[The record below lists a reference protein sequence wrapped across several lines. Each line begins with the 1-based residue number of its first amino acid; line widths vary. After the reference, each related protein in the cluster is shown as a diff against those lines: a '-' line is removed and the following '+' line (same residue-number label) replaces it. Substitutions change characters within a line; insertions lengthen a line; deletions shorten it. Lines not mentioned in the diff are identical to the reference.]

1 MSKIVDR
8 ISKLLALAEGSEGNE
23 AETAA
28 KMARKLMVAHGIE
41 QGDVDDWKGRA
52 VDEIVEARFGIV
64 GLELSGKW
72 EDLRFS
78 GVRTAWWKRELFFA
92 LVRYL
97 DMRCSYRKGTNVV
110 SLYAFK
116 SDVEVLE
123 YLYAI
128 CAAQI
133 DRAAKAYMQKERERT
148 AHTWMARPGK
158 TVGTEFRESAVRGLG
173 SKLYWLK
180 REAAAEWEA
189 EGDTRSTAL
198 VQTKRNAIREWVD
211 ATQDLKAGRARRGAD
226 HNQAGWK
233 AGKAVRLNKGMGA
246 KRSRSLE
253 G

>member
-8 ISKLLALAEGSEGNE
+8 ISKLLALAEGSEGSE

-64 GLELSGKW
+64 GLELSSKR
-72 EDLRFS
+72 EDLRFY
-78 GVRTAWWKRELFFA
+78 GARTAWWKRELFFA

-97 DMRCSYRKGTNVV
+97 DMRCSFRPGTNVV

-128 CAAQI
+128 SAAQI
-133 DRAAKAYMQKERERT
+133 DRAAKAYIKRKKEERSFYS
-148 AHTWMARPGK
+148 RPGK
-158 TVGTEFRESAVRGLG
+158 TVGTEFRESAVRGLD

-211 ATQDLKAGRARRGAD
+211 ATQNLKAGRARRGAGHLD
-226 HNQAGWK
+226 AGYN
-233 AGKAVRLNKGMGA
+233 AGKAVRLNKGMGT

>member
-8 ISKLLALAEGSEGNE
+8 ISKLLALAEGSEGSE

-41 QGDVDDWKGRA
+41 QGDVDAWKGRA

-64 GLELSGKW
+64 GLELSSKLA
-72 EDLRFS
+72 DLRFY
-78 GVRTAWWKRELFFA
+78 GARTAWWKRELFFA

-97 DMRCSYRKGTNVV
+97 DMRSSFRPGTNVV

-133 DRAAKAYMQKERERT
+133 DRAAKAYMKAERERT
-148 AHTWMARPGK
+148 AWGMARPGK
-158 TVGTEFRESAVRGLG
+158 TVGTEFRESAVRGLD

-198 VQTKRNAIREWVD
+198 VLTKRNAIREWVN
-211 ATQDLKAGRARRGAD
+211 ATQNLKAGRARRGAGHLD
-226 HNQAGWK
+226 AGYN
-233 AGKAVRLNKGMGA
+233 AGKAVRLNKGMGT